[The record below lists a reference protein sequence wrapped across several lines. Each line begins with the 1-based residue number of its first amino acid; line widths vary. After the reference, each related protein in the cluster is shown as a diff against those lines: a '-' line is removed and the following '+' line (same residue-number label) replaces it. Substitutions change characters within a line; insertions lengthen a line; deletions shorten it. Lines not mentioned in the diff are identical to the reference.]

1 MHHKG
6 YHVFVT
12 SDLLCSSVCLKG
24 YHVFVY
30 IRSSMFFSVSQ
41 RLPRVCL
48 HQIFYVFSVSQ
59 RLPRVCLKGYH
70 VFVYIRSSV
79 FFSVSQRLPR
89 VCLHQIFCVL
99 QCVSKVNTKVWMLW
113 LLALRL
119 SKTWF
124 RCSQS
129 FYVLLC
135 VAAGSS
141 QDSIKWDLGALI
153 WTQYSC
159 VSLFTALSLP

>member
-6 YHVFVT
+6 YHVFVYIRSSMLFSVSQSLPRVCLHQIFYVIQCVSKVTTCLLT

-24 YHVFVY
+24 YHMFVY

-41 RLPRVCL
+41 RLPCVCL
-48 HQIFYVFSVSQ
+48 HQIFY
-59 RLPRVCLKGYH
+59 
-70 VFVYIRSSV
+70 
-79 FFSVSQRLPR
+79 
-89 VCLHQIFCVL
+89 VL

-119 SKTWF
+119 SKTWL

-135 VAAGSS
+135 VCGWQLSGQHKMRFRCSNLNSVLLCFLVHCS
-141 QDSIKWDLGALI
+141 QS
-153 WTQYSC
+153 T
-159 VSLFTALSLP
+159 